1 MPVTWGAAMDVPDP
15 KLNAIAGLRGGTA
28 ASMLTPGAATSGC
41 AHPETTWDT
50 NEQAFSDYRNPN

>member
-41 AHPETTWDT
+41 AHAETTWDT
-50 NEQAFSDYRNPN
+50 NEQAF